1 MTNRFAVLPTLLAA
15 AISFAWTQ
23 GYAQDAAPAQ
33 SRPPQLQKATTL
45 SAVVVTTGTRALD
58 MTAVNSLAPID
69 VITPQDLRVTG
80 ANDLASALRVLLP
93 SMNFVQTSSNDQGA
107 VDQPAQLRGLSPDDT
122 LVLINGK
129 RQHSSSVMKN
139 ELLSY
144 QSGSTGTDLAAIPLS
159 AIQRIEVL
167 RDGAAA
173 QYGSD
178 AIAGVINIILKG
190 GDQHGSVGVMH
201 GQYRSGEGN
210 TWQGDADGGF
220 ALGQKGWVHLSVS
233 DRHQDPTNRAGPD
246 MRFPNDPTF
255 GTVVFHDGLPLTHI
269 KQGAVNL
276 QYDLTPEAQLYGFSV
291 LNKRSVSD
299 GDWYRSLST
308 YANNGSGAVDVYPG
322 GFLPIEHSD
331 LSDDSE
337 VLGLRGTALGWHYD
351 LSGSTGGNRYKFWMT
366 NTYNYSLGPGS
377 PTAFALGGTNN
388 REKIATIDLSR
399 EFNPSW
405 LPNPLNVAWGLEYR
419 DQEYTID
426 LGEPKSYFGGGSQAF
441 SGFTPDD
448 AGTHSR
454 QNKAAYLDL
463 TTDFTDKLTGELA
476 VRHEK
481 YSDFG
486 STTPWKVSGRYA
498 FTDTLALRATA
509 STGFRAPTLAQE
521 FFSSTA
527 TQSIVDPITGKQVL
541 VNTRFFPA
549 TNPAAA
555 ALGAQPLTAEQSHN
569 YNIGLVYSPPRGLS
583 ATLDLYQITIN
594 NRIIQS
600 QNFSGNA
607 VTSFLAS
614 AGFPFIASAAFFT
627 NGVDTRTR
635 GADLVL
641 GYPLDLGD
649 NGALKLTGGVNYGL
663 TDIVSVKPNPP
674 QLGLAGVTIP
684 VFGDI
689 NRNLITAQTPK
700 TKVFIAANWTRGNWG
715 LHSQLTRYGKYVL
728 FNEFTAVPQNEQ
740 AAYLLDLSA
749 TYNWGHW
756 LFTLGANNIA
766 NTYPDKNVPLNS
778 NGGNFVYPMASPFG
792 YEGAYY
798 YGSVAFSW

>member
-1 MTNRFAVLPTLLAA
+1 MTTRFPVLPTLLAA
-15 AISFAWTQ
+15 AISLAWTQ
-23 GYAQDAAPAQ
+23 AYAQEATLGQPP
-33 SRPPQLQKATTL
+33 PPQSQKATTL

-58 MTAVNSLAPID
+58 VTAIDSLSPID
-69 VITPQDLRVTG
+69 VVTPRDLKLSG
-80 ANDLASALRVLLP
+80 ASDLTSALRILLP
-93 SMNFVQTSSNDQGA
+93 SLNFVQTSSNDQGA

-144 QSGSTGTDLAAIPLS
+144 QSGSTGTDLAAIPMN

-201 GQYRSGEGN
+201 GQYRGGEGS

-233 DRHQDPTNRAGPD
+233 DRNQDPTNRAGRD

-255 GTVVFHDGLPLTHI
+255 NTVTFHDGLPLTHI
-269 KQGAVNL
+269 KQGVVNL
-276 QYDLTPEAQLYGFSV
+276 QYDLTSHVQLYGFSV
-291 LNKRSVSD
+291 LNKRSVIA
-299 GDWYRSLST
+299 GDWYRSLSS
-308 YANNGSGAVDVYPG
+308 YATNGSGAVNVYPG
-322 GFLPIEHSD
+322 GFLPVEHSN
-331 LSDDSE
+331 LYDDSE
-337 VLGLRGTALGWHYD
+337 VLGLRGTAMGWHYD
-351 LSGSTGGNRYKFWMT
+351 ISGSTGGNRYKFWMT
-366 NTYNYSLGPGS
+366 NTYNYSLGTGS
-377 PTAFALGGTNN
+377 PTTFALGGTHN
-388 REKIATIDLSR
+388 RQNIATLDLSR

-405 LPNPLNVAWGLEYR
+405 LPNSLNVAWGLEYR
-419 DQEYTID
+419 DQEYAID
-426 LGEPKSYFGGGSQAF
+426 LGAPASYFSSGSQGF
-441 SGFTPDD
+441 SGFTPND

-454 QNKAAYLDL
+454 QNKAVYVDL
-463 TTDFTDKLTGELA
+463 STDFTDKLTGELA
-476 VRHEK
+476 VRHEE

-486 STTPWKVSGRYA
+486 GTTPWKVSGRYA
-498 FTDTLALRATA
+498 LTDNLALRATA
-509 STGFRAPTLAQE
+509 STGFRAPSLAQE

-527 TQSIVDPITGKQVL
+527 TQSVVDPVTGKLTL

-549 TNPAAA
+549 TNPAAK
-555 ALGAQPLTAEQSHN
+555 ALGAQPLTAEQSRN
-569 YNIGLVYSPPRGLS
+569 FNLGMVYSPPQGLS

-607 VTSFLAS
+607 VTPFLAS
-614 AGFPFIASAAFFT
+614 AGFPFVASAAFFT

-641 GYPLDLGD
+641 GYPLDLGN
-649 NGALKLTGGVNYGL
+649 NGALKLTGGANYGL
-663 TDIVSVKPNPP
+663 TDILSVKPNPP

-684 VFGDI
+684 VFGVI
-689 NRNLITAQTPK
+689 NRNLLTAQTPK
-700 TKVFIAANWTRGNWG
+700 TKLFVAANWTKDNWG
-715 LHSQLTRYGKYVL
+715 LHSQLTRYGKYVY
-728 FNEFTAVPQNEQ
+728 FNEFTAVPQHES

-756 LFTLGANNIA
+756 LFTLGANNIT
-766 NTYPDKNVPLNS
+766 NTYPDKNVALNS
-778 NGGNFVYPMASPFG
+778 NGGNFMYPMASPFG
-792 YEGAYY
+792 YQGAYY
-798 YGSVAFSW
+798 YGSVAFNW

>member
-1 MTNRFAVLPTLLAA
+1 MTPRFVVLPTLLAT
-15 AISFAWTQ
+15 AIALACTQ
-23 GYAQDAAPAQ
+23 AYAQDTAPAQ
-33 SRPPQLQKATTL
+33 VPPPQARKATTL

-58 MTAVNSLAPID
+58 VTAIDSLAPID
-69 VITPQDLRVTG
+69 VITSNDLKITG
-80 ANDLASALRVLLP
+80 ATDLTSALRILLP
-93 SMNFVQTSSNDQGA
+93 SLNFAQASSTDQGSI
-107 VDQPAQLRGLSPDDT
+107 DLEAQLRGLSPDDT

-139 ELLSY
+139 ENGTY
-144 QSGSTGTDLAAIPLS
+144 ESGSTGTDLSAIPLN
-159 AIQRIEVL
+159 AIERIEVL

-190 GDQHGSVGVMH
+190 GKQHGSVGVMH
-201 GQYRSGEGN
+201 GQYRGGEGN
-210 TWQGDADGGF
+210 TWQGDADGGV
-220 ALGQKGWVHLSVS
+220 ALGQNGWIHLSVS
-233 DRHQDPTNRAGPD
+233 DRHQDPTNHAGPD
-246 MRFPNDPTF
+246 MRFPGDPTF
-255 GTVVFHDGLPLTHI
+255 GTVTYHDGLPLTHS
-269 KQGAVNL
+269 KQGVVNL
-276 QYDLTPEAQLYGFSV
+276 QYDLTPNAQLYAFSV
-291 LNKRSVSD
+291 LNKRVVSSAIRF
-299 GDWYRSLST
+299 RSLLS
-308 YANNGSGAVDVYPG
+308 YIDNGSGAKSVYPD
-322 GFLPIEHSD
+322 GFLPDEHSD

-351 LSGSTGGNRYKFWMT
+351 ISGSTGGNRYKFWMT
-366 NTYNYSLGPGS
+366 NTYNYSLGPDS
-377 PTAFALGGTNN
+377 PTTFALGGTNN
-388 REKIATIDLSR
+388 RENIATLDLSR
-399 EFNPSW
+399 EFDPNW

-419 DQEYTID
+419 DQKYTID
-426 LGEPKSYFGGGSQAF
+426 PGEPASYFESGSQGF
-441 SGFTPDD
+441 SGFTPGD

-498 FTDTLALRATA
+498 LTDTLALRATA
-509 STGFRAPTLAQE
+509 STGFRAPSLAQE
-521 FFSSTA
+521 FYSNTA
-527 TQSIVDPITGKQVL
+527 TIVSADPVTGKQTL

-569 YNIGLVYSPPRGLS
+569 YNIGLVYSPPQGLN
-583 ATLDLYQITIN
+583 ATLDLYQIMIN

-600 QNFSGNA
+600 QSFKGDA

-614 AGFPFIASAAFFT
+614 AGFPFVASAQFFT

-641 GYPLDLGD
+641 SYPLDLGD
-649 NGALKLTGGVNYGL
+649 NGTLKLTGGANYGF
-663 TDIVSVKPNPP
+663 TVVESVKPNAP

-684 VFGDI
+684 VFGKI
-689 NRNLITAQTPK
+689 NRSLITTQTPK
-700 TKVFIAANWTRGNWG
+700 TKVFVAANWANGNWG
-715 LHSQLTRYGKYVL
+715 LHGQLTRYGKYV
-728 FNEFTAVPQNEQ
+728 FFDQVAAVPQNES
-740 AAYLLDLSA
+740 AKYLLDLSA

-778 NGGNFVYPMASPFG
+778 NDGSFVYPMASPFG
-792 YEGAYY
+792 FEGAYY
-798 YGSVAFSW
+798 YGSAAFNW